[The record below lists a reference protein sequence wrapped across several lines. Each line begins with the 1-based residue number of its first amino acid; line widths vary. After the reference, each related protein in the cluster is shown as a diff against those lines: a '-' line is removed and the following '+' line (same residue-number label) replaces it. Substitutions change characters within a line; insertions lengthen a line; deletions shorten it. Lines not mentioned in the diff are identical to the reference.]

1 MELALI
7 KRIAE
12 IINERRTWINAELSP
27 KQTPYLIPIDGTI
40 SVCYSCSLN
49 LQCIEV
55 KNSYS
60 KKQKWI
66 IPEVV
71 LEKSA
76 RKIKAQD
83 AAFWE
88 RFTTG
93 QMNYQD
99 VERLILDATYGIV
112 KLTLD
117 EYGICCLTLKTCKY
131 DILTVPSGAYLRD
144 NPC

>member
-7 KRIAE
+7 RRIAD

-27 KQTPYLIPIDGTI
+27 KQTPYLIPLDGTI

-49 LQCIEV
+49 LQVIEARNGYK
-55 KNSYS
+55 KN
-60 KKQKWI
+60 QKWI

-83 AAFWE
+83 SAFWE
-88 RFTTG
+88 RLITG

-117 EYGICCLTLKTCKY
+117 EYGI
-131 DILTVPSGAYLRD
+131 
-144 NPC
+144 

>member
-7 KRIAE
+7 RRIAD

-27 KQTPYLIPIDGTI
+27 KQTPYLIPLDGTI

-49 LQCIEV
+49 LQVIEARNGYK
-55 KNSYS
+55 KN
-60 KKQKWI
+60 QKWI

-76 RKIKAQD
+76 RKIKTQD
-83 AAFWE
+83 AAFWK
-88 RFTTG
+88 RLTTG

-117 EYGICCLTLKTCKY
+117 EYGI
-131 DILTVPSGAYLRD
+131 
-144 NPC
+144 

>member
-1 MELALI
+1 MD
-7 KRIAE
+7 K
-12 IINERRTWINAELSP
+12 RRTQSETDS
-27 KQTPYLIPIDGTI
+27 I
-40 SVCYSCSLN
+40 SHTARRQN
-49 LQCIEV
+49 LQVIEARNGYK
-55 KNSYS
+55 KN
-60 KKQKWI
+60 QKWI

-88 RFTTG
+88 RLTTG

-117 EYGICCLTLKTCKY
+117 EYGI
-131 DILTVPSGAYLRD
+131 
-144 NPC
+144 

>member
-1 MELALI
+1 MD
-7 KRIAE
+7 K
-12 IINERRTWINAELSP
+12 RRTQSETDS
-27 KQTPYLIPIDGTI
+27 I
-40 SVCYSCSLN
+40 SHTARRN
-49 LQCIEV
+49 LQVIEARNGYK
-55 KNSYS
+55 KN
-60 KKQKWI
+60 QKWI

-88 RFTTG
+88 RLTTG

-117 EYGICCLTLKTCKY
+117 EYGI
-131 DILTVPSGAYLRD
+131 
-144 NPC
+144 

>member
-1 MELALI
+1 MELALL
-7 KRIAE
+7 KRIAD
-12 IINERRTWINAELSP
+12 IINERRTWINAELSL
-27 KQTPYLIPIDGTI
+27 KQIPYLIPIDDTI

-49 LQCIEV
+49 LQVIEA
-55 KNSYS
+55 KNGYS

-88 RFTTG
+88 RLTTG

-117 EYGICCLTLKTCKY
+117 EYGI
-131 DILTVPSGAYLRD
+131 
-144 NPC
+144 

>member
-7 KRIAE
+7 RRIVD

-27 KQTPYLIPIDGTI
+27 KQTPYLIPLDGTI

-49 LQCIEV
+49 LQVIEARNGYK
-55 KNSYS
+55 KN
-60 KKQKWI
+60 QKWI

-76 RKIKAQD
+76 RKMKAHD

-88 RFTTG
+88 RLTTG

-117 EYGICCLTLKTCKY
+117 EYGI
-131 DILTVPSGAYLRD
+131 
-144 NPC
+144 

>member
-1 MELALI
+1 MD
-7 KRIAE
+7 K
-12 IINERRTWINAELSP
+12 RRTQSETDS
-27 KQTPYLIPIDGTI
+27 I
-40 SVCYSCSLN
+40 SHTARRHYFCMLQLLLN
-49 LQCIEV
+49 LQVIEARNGYK
-55 KNSYS
+55 KN
-60 KKQKWI
+60 QKWI

-88 RFTTG
+88 RLITG

-117 EYGICCLTLKTCKY
+117 EYGI
-131 DILTVPSGAYLRD
+131 
-144 NPC
+144 